1 MLSLPLPAWL
11 KPAPDSMVAHMRRAG
26 HQPQWQALNIIWSI
40 WLFLTPLFTDVGPP
54 FAWSLALGYPLFMLL
69 FWLVHVRPYSETNM
83 YVMAL
88 TLLACVSV
96 PFNSTAWSY
105 AVFACVYVPYFGSWR
120 GSALKIIFIQA
131 LMLLEAWWLG
141 WPWFISAMLVGV
153 CSSAGFGALSGRINA
168 IKNASQLRSNEEVR
182 RLAALA
188 ERERIGRDLHDL
200 LGHTLSLITL
210 KLELSR
216 KLFDRD
222 HDKARQE
229 LIEAERVARKALA
242 EVRSAVTGI
251 RATDLAGELAAAR
264 LMLESSE
271 VSLLYQGP
279 GESIPATLEPVL
291 AMAVREAV
299 TNIARHARARR
310 TLIQIDCNERDVDLR
325 IADDGRGGVSAFGN
339 GLNGMRERIE
349 SLGGSLSVESR
360 RGKGTRLQI
369 RLPMPKADVPA
380 DATPES
386 ASDTTLPAVREA
398 RA

>member
-1 MLSLPLPAWL
+1 MTAVPLPAWL
-11 KPAPDSMVAHMRRAG
+11 KPAPDSIVAHMRRSG
-26 HQPQWQALNIIWSI
+26 RKPEWHALNIIWSI
-40 WLFLTPLFTDVGPP
+40 WVFLTPLFTKVGPE
-54 FAWSLALGYPLFMLL
+54 FVWSLILGYPLFLLL
-69 FWLVHVRPYSETNM
+69 FALVHVRPYGETNL
-83 YVMAL
+83 YVTAL

-96 PFNSTAWSY
+96 PFNSTAWTY

-131 LMLLEAWWLG
+131 LMVMESWWLG
-141 WPWFISAMLVGV
+141 WPWFLSAMMVGV
-153 CSSAGFGALSGRINA
+153 CSSAGFGSLSGTINA

-251 RATDLAGELAAAR
+251 RATNLAGELAAAR
-264 LMLESSE
+264 LMLESSD
-271 VSLLYQGP
+271 VNLLYETS
-279 GESIPATLEPVL
+279 GEALPASLEPVL
-291 AMAVREAV
+291 ALIVREAV
-299 TNIARHARARR
+299 TNIARHARAGRA
-310 TLIQIDCNERDVDLR
+310 LIQVDCEHGEARLR
-325 IADDGRGGVSAFGN
+325 VADDGRGGVDTSGN
-339 GLNGMRERIE
+339 GLRGMRERVE
-349 SLGGSLSVESR
+349 SLGGHLVIESR
-360 RGKGTRLQI
+360 RGKGTRLEI
-369 RLPMPKADVPA
+369 RLPMPGPDVSSQFAPGAGDDAPPA
-380 DATPES
+380 PVHEAS
-386 ASDTTLPAVREA
+386 A
-398 RA
+398 

>member
-1 MLSLPLPAWL
+1 MSSTTLPAWL

-26 HQPQWQALNIIWSI
+26 HQPKWQALNILWSI
-40 WLFLTPLFTDVGPP
+40 WLFLTPLFTAVGPE
-54 FAWSLALGYPLFMLL
+54 FVWSLVLGYPVFLLL
-69 FWLVHVRPYSETNM
+69 FALIHVRPYSETSF
-83 YVMAL
+83 YVSAL

-96 PFNSTAWSY
+96 PFNSAAWSY

-120 GSALKIIFIQA
+120 GSVLKIVFIQA
-131 LMLLEAWWLG
+131 LLVMESWWLG
-141 WPWFISAMLVGV
+141 WPWFISAMMIGV
-153 CSSAGFGALSGRINA
+153 CSSAGFGSLSGRINA
-168 IKNASQLRSNEEVR
+168 IKNASQLRSSEEVR

-229 LIEAERVARKALA
+229 LAEAERVARKALA

-251 RATDLAGELAAAR
+251 RATDLAGEMAAAR
-264 LMLESSE
+264 LMLESADVQFLHDPSKE
-271 VSLLYQGP
+271 PVPS
-279 GESIPATLEPVL
+279 SLEPIL
-291 AMAVREAV
+291 ALVVREAV

-310 TLIQIDCNERDVDLR
+310 ARVQVECKNGEVHLSV
-325 IADDGRGGVSAFGN
+325 ADDGRGGVQAAGN
-339 GLNGMRERIE
+339 GLRGMRERVE
-349 SLGGSLSVESR
+349 SLGGNLSLESS
-360 RGKGTRLQI
+360 RGKGTRLDV
-369 RLPMPKADVPA
+369 RLPMPKP
-380 DATPES
+380 TG
-386 ASDTTLPAVREA
+386 SDQTLPGCAGSADLSPVREA